1 MENEPLEAK
10 EEKKSDKKKKKNWIL
25 YVLLVLSAASVLT
38 FGVLLGIEL
47 YTNWQSQSYYSNLSS
62 GIATR
67 PREPGYSRPPTSTG
81 GNADAGASGGAGDA
95 GGAGEPDEPG
105 DIFVWEPYVDFELLR
120 ENFPGIVGW
129 IKLEGT
135 QIDYPVM
142 QAENNW
148 YYLGRLPDGT
158 SHRSG
163 SVFLDYRNS
172 NDFSDKSMLI
182 YGHYSRTHDM
192 FGALEDYRKK
202 GFYDEHP
209 VIYLYTPERDY
220 EMVLIAGYLVDSGVG
235 AEVPPLRFRDDDA
248 FLSHIEKIKRL
259 SFFTSGVEVGPDDR
273 IVSLATCA
281 YDFTNARLIIVGKL
295 VEF

>member
-1 MENEPLEAK
+1 MENEQLEIEVKK
-10 EEKKSDKKKKKNWIL
+10 EQKTNKKKKTNWLL
-25 YVLLVLSAASVLT
+25 YVLLIISAASVLT

-62 GIATR
+62 GIETR
-67 PREPGYSRPPTSTG
+67 PREPGYSRPPSTTSPPG
-81 GNADAGASGGAGDA
+81 GNADTGQA
-95 GGAGEPDEPG
+95 GGQNEPNEPG
-105 DIFVWEPYVDFELLR
+105 DTFVWEPYVDFEALR
-120 ENFPGIVGW
+120 ESYPGIVGW

-163 SVFLDYRNS
+163 SVFLDYRS
-172 NDFSDKSMLI
+172 SPDFSDKSMLI

-202 GFYDEHP
+202 GFYEEHP
-209 VIYLYTPERDY
+209 VIYIYTPERDY

-235 AEVPPLRFRDDDA
+235 AEVPPLRFKDDDT

-295 VEF
+295 IEF

>member
-1 MENEPLEAK
+1 MDNEQLEVEVK
-10 EEKKSDKKKKKNWIL
+10 EEQKPKKKKKSNWLL
-25 YVLLVLSAASVLT
+25 YVLLAISAAAVLT

-62 GIATR
+62 GVVTR
-67 PREPGYSRPPTSTG
+67 PREPGYSRPPPSTG
-81 GNADAGASGGAGDA
+81 GNADEGDA
-95 GGAGEPDEPG
+95 GAPDGPGEPGED
-105 DIFVWEPYVDFELLR
+105 FVWEPYVDFEALR
-120 ENFPGIVGW
+120 ESYPGMVGW
-129 IKLEGT
+129 IKLDGT

-142 QAENNW
+142 HTENNW
-148 YYLGRLPDGT
+148 YYLGHLPDGT

-172 NDFSDKSMLI
+172 ADFSDKSMLI

-202 GFYDEHP
+202 GFYEEHP

-235 AEVPPLRFRDDDA
+235 AEIPPLSFRDDDA
-248 FLSHIEKIKRL
+248 FISHIEKIKRL
-259 SFFTSGVEVGPDDR
+259 SFFASDVEVGPDDR
-273 IVSLATCA
+273 IISLATCA